1 VNGRELHAIVAASVA
16 MLAACSVSD
25 EARRSATSPSF
36 ERDIAP
42 VLEARCARARGCH
55 GEEPTPQVD
64 LDLRRDRAYGQLVG
78 VRAETGRVRLLRVE
92 PGHPAASLLV
102 QKLTGRGGPGSGKRM
117 PLDPESGEPITPTP
131 IAAAWV
137 DEVLVRWIEAGSPQ
151 N

>member
-1 VNGRELHAIVAASVA
+1 
-16 MLAACSVSD
+16 MLAACSLSD
-25 EARRSATSPSF
+25 EAHRSGAPSPSF

-42 VLEARCARARGCH
+42 VFEARCARARGCH
-55 GEEPTPQVD
+55 GEEPTPLVD
-64 LDLRRDRAYGQLVG
+64 LDLRRDRAYRELVG
-78 VRAETGRVRLLRVE
+78 VRAETGRLALLRVE

-117 PLDPESGEPITPTP
+117 PLDPESGEPVTPSP

-137 DEVLVRWIEAGSPQ
+137 DEVLVRWIEAGSPP

>member
-1 VNGRELHAIVAASVA
+1 
-16 MLAACSVSD
+16 MLAACSLSD
-25 EARRSATSPSF
+25 EDQRKATSPSF

-55 GEEPTPQVD
+55 GADPTPLVD
-64 LDLRRDRAYGQLVG
+64 LDLRRDRAYRELVG
-78 VRAETGRVRLLRVE
+78 VRAETGRVALLRVE

-117 PLDPESGEPITPTP
+117 PLDPESGEPVTPSP

-137 DEVLVRWIEAGSPQ
+137 DEVLIRWIEAGSPA

>member
-1 VNGRELHAIVAASVA
+1 

-25 EARRSATSPSF
+25 EAQRSVTSPSF

-42 VLEARCARARGCH
+42 VLDATCARARGCH
-55 GEEPTPQVD
+55 GAYPTPVVD
-64 LDLRRDRAYGQLVG
+64 LDLRPGRAYRELVG
-78 VRAETGRVRLLRVE
+78 IRAETGRVALLRVE

-102 QKLTGRGGPGSGKRM
+102 QKLTGRGGPGSGKPM
-117 PLDPESGEPITPTP
+117 PLDPESGEPVTPSP

-137 DEVLVRWIEAGSPQ
+137 DEVLVRWIEAGSPE